1 MTENL
6 AGIRGA
12 APVGLVQD
20 LTPDEALQ
28 YILSLQELH
37 IKKVEKRVAKGLR
50 SKVQL
55 LTLLKEHAE
64 TLSRAAALPFALE
77 QVRAQRHE
85 LQVQGERDRGEAE
98 SHFCI
103 NSASQIEGKL
113 ERNFVAIANPTIFV
127 GTVFNLCACWW
138 RNKSDKFYVGKCLG

>member
-37 IKKVEKRVAKGLR
+37 LKKVEKLVAKGVR

-85 LQVQGERDRGEAE
+85 LQEQEKEMRQAKR
-98 SHFCI
+98 HFCI
-103 NSASQIEGKL
+103 NRASQIEGKL
-113 ERNFVAIANPTIFV
+113 ERNFVAIANSTIFV
-127 GTVFNLCACWW
+127 GTAFNLCACWW